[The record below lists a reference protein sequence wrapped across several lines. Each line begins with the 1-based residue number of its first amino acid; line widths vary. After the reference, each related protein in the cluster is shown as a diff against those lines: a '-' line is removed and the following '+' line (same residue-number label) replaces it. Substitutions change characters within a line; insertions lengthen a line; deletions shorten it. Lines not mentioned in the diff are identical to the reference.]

1 MADNIEL
8 ILSIVTLIGAFVSV
22 VWRVASLKKE
32 MHDYINKKDNS
43 IERRIEE
50 INHKLEIEI
59 KENEHREE
67 TIRYLI
73 NGYAEKSEHSR
84 RRLEQA
90 IVDINNYLEKTGEF
104 QPRRGLN
111 RSD

>member
-1 MADNIEL
+1 MVDNIE
-8 ILSIVTLIGAFVSV
+8 IIVGVVTLIGAFVSV
-22 VWRVASLKKE
+22 IWRVASLKKE
-32 MHDYINKKDNS
+32 MHDYINKKDS
-43 IERRIEE
+43 FIERRIEE
-50 INHKLEIEI
+50 INHKLDIEI

-73 NGYAEKSEHSR
+73 NGYSEKSEHSR
-84 RRLEQA
+84 KRLEQA

-104 QPRRGLN
+104 KPRRGLN